1 MKNPLLFMLRIMI
14 AIPAAAICSLLVM
27 NQFGLPPLLAAVTAI
42 AAGAVI
48 YFATGKYADARLY
61 KKYGLTRKE
70 YNFIL
75 ENMKEAKQKLTRLKS
90 VFVRVR
96 SISSLKQLIEL
107 NRLVRRIFSVVKKEP
122 KRFYEA
128 ESFFYSHLDS
138 VVELAEKYAW
148 LNSQKLKD
156 SSVKQSL
163 LETKET
169 LSDLTKTLEKD
180 LHKVLA
186 KDIEHLTF
194 ELDVAKQSLHRR
206 KLPDA
211 LEKGD
216 NNHYDSRKR

>member
-1 MKNPLLFMLRIMI
+1 MRNPLLFTLRTLISI
-14 AIPAAAICSLLVM
+14 PVAVICWPLFVNPIGLSPLPAAAA
-27 NQFGLPPLLAAVTAI
+27 AAVI
-42 AAGAVI
+42 GGII
-48 YFATGKYADARLY
+48 YFGIGKYADVRLY

-75 ENMKEAKQKLTRLKS
+75 KNMKEAKQKLNRLKN

-96 SISSLKQLIEL
+96 SISSLKQMIEL

-138 VVELAEKYAW
+138 VVELAEKYAL
-148 LNSQKLKD
+148 LNSQKLKN

-169 LSDLTKTLEKD
+169 LDDLTKTLEKD

-194 ELDVAKQSLHRR
+194 ELDVAKQSLNKR
-206 KLPDA
+206 KLLDITK
-211 LEKGD
+211 KGD
-216 NNHYDSRKR
+216 KHDYDNK

>member
-1 MKNPLLFMLRIMI
+1 MKNPLLFILR
-14 AIPAAAICSLLVM
+14 ALVTIPTVIICSLLLI
-27 NQFGLPPLLAAVTAI
+27 NQLGLSPLPAVVLAVAVGAGIYFGL
-42 AAGAVI
+42 
-48 YFATGKYADARLY
+48 GKYADARLY

-75 ENMKEAKQKLTRLKS
+75 TNMKEAKQKLSRLKS
-90 VFVRVR
+90 VFVRIR
-96 SISSLKQLIEL
+96 SISSLKQMIEL
-107 NRLVRRIFSVVKKEP
+107 NRLVRRIFSIVKKEP

-156 SSVKQSL
+156 ASVKQSL

-169 LSDLTKTLEKD
+169 LNDLTKTLEKD

-194 ELDVAKQSLHRR
+194 ELDVAKQSLDKRG
-206 KLPDA
+206 LPEVF
-211 LEKGD
+211 EKGD
-216 NNHYDSRKR
+216 KNHYDNRK

>member
-1 MKNPLLFMLRIMI
+1 MKNPLLFILHALITVPV
-14 AIPAAAICSLLVM
+14 AVLSGLLLV
-27 NQFGLPPLLAAVTAI
+27 NQFALSPLLASAGAV
-42 AAGAVI
+42 AAGAVV
-48 YFATGKYADARLY
+48 YFGLGKYADARLY

-70 YNFIL
+70 YNFIF
-75 ENMKEAKQKLTRLKS
+75 ENMKEAKKKLSRLQS

-96 SISSLKQLIEL
+96 SISSLKQMIEL

-138 VVELAEKYAW
+138 VVELAEKYAL
-148 LNSQKLKD
+148 LNTQRLKNA
-156 SSVKQSL
+156 SVKQSL

-169 LSDLTKTLEKD
+169 LDDLTKTLEKD

-194 ELDVAKQSLHRR
+194 ELDVAKHSLNKRE
-206 KLPDA
+206 LPEDR
-211 LEKGD
+211 EEG
-216 NNHYDSRKR
+216 SRKS

>member
-1 MKNPLLFMLRIMI
+1 MKNPLLFILRAMI
-14 AIPAAAICSLLVM
+14 TIPAVIICSLLFV
-27 NQFGLPPLLAAVTAI
+27 NQLGLSPLLAVILAVALG
-42 AAGAVI
+42 AGI
-48 YFATGKYADARLY
+48 YFGLGKYADARLY

-75 ENMKEAKQKLTRLKS
+75 ENMKEAKQKLSRLKN

-96 SISSLKQLIEL
+96 SISSLKQMIEL

-169 LSDLTKTLEKD
+169 LNDLTKTLEKD

-186 KDIEHLTF
+186 QDIEHLTF
-194 ELDVAKQSLHRR
+194 ELDVAKQSLNRQE
-206 KLPDA
+206 LPEA

-216 NNHYDSRKR
+216 KINYDNRK

>member
-1 MKNPLLFMLRIMI
+1 MKNPMLFILRAMI
-14 AIPAAAICSLLVM
+14 AIPAAVIGSLLFM
-27 NQFGLPPLLAAVTAI
+27 NQLGLSPFPAAGLAVIAGAGIYFGL
-42 AAGAVI
+42 
-48 YFATGKYADARLY
+48 GKYADARLY

-75 ENMKEAKQKLTRLKS
+75 ENMKEAKQKLGRLKS

-96 SISSLKQLIEL
+96 SLSSLKQLIEL

-156 SSVKQSL
+156 SSVRQAL

-169 LSDLTKTLEKD
+169 LNDLTRTLEKD

-194 ELDVAKQSLHRR
+194 ELDVAKQSLSRR
-206 KLPDA
+206 RLPEA

-216 NNHYDSRKR
+216 KTNYDNRK